1 MRRIILIVIATAI
14 LVAAIFYVDFST
26 LWSAL
31 AGLSTTTLVLL
42 VVLLF
47 ASALIKSVRWA
58 FYLRAAKLNISWRD
72 GMTTYLAGMSAGA
85 IPGGSWLPARLAQEH
100 GDIRMRQAASGI
112 FVGFVADMLA
122 LAALAATTIVL
133 MGEPRPRLLIPGAAI
148 ALATL
153 LVAMGRSERLWYFV
167 DRLLARSRF
176 TRSLL
181 PKEADIHQ
189 KVSAVMRAPVIA
201 RGVAFSL
208 VVTTIAVTSLYLLVN
223 GLTFTGI
230 SVMQAFY
237 VHSFSESA
245 ATVIPSPGG
254 IGVIDSSM
262 AGLLNSLSIGWV
274 RATFVVL
281 TIRSIDLLFKTVFGS
296 LMLVIFYHRL
306 LREVL
311 QIRRRAKKVGRHAWS
326 AWRFSWR
333 FATRQ
338 NGSSRGLLHKA
349 EPMSQLGSPAGDP
362 APSAATNPTGAANTA
377 AHPANRVR
385 PPSHRG
391 STD

>member
-1 MRRIILIVIATAI
+1 VRRTILIVIAVAVTA
-14 LVAAIFYVDFST
+14 AAVFYVDFST

-31 AGLSTTTLVLL
+31 AGLSTLTLILL
-42 VVLLF
+42 ALCLLG
-47 ASALIKSVRWA
+47 SAIVKALRWA
-58 FYLRAAKLNISWRD
+58 YYLRAADLDITWRE
-72 GMTTYLAGMSAGA
+72 GMTTYLAGMAAGA

-100 GDIRMRQAASGI
+100 GNIRMRQAAAGL
-112 FVGFVADMLA
+112 FVGFVGDMLA
-122 LAALAATTIVL
+122 LALLATATIFIN
-133 MGEPRPRLLIPGAAI
+133 GEPRPRLLIPFAAI
-148 ALATL
+148 ALGSL
-153 LVAMGRSERLWYFV
+153 LIAMGRSERLWYFV

-176 TRSLL
+176 TSKLL

-189 KVSAVMRAPVIA
+189 KVSAVMQAPVIA
-201 RGVAFSL
+201 RGIAFSL
-208 VVTTIAVTSLYLLVN
+208 VTTSIAVAMLYLLVN

-230 SVMQAFY
+230 SVLQAYY

-254 IGVIDSSM
+254 IGVIDSSI

-274 RATFVVL
+274 RATFIVL
-281 TIRSIDLLFKTVFGS
+281 TIRSIDLLFKTVFGT
-296 LMLVIFYHRL
+296 LMLVIFYNRL

-311 QIRRRAKKVGRHAWS
+311 QVRRRAKRVGRGAWQ

-338 NGSSRGLLHKA
+338 K
-349 EPMSQLGSPAGDP
+349 GSPRASASDATVQRSTAAVESAP
-362 APSAATNPTGAANTA
+362 APSASGAVNAAT
-377 AHPANRVR
+377 HPVTRVR
-385 PPSHRG
+385 QTVRRR

>member
-1 MRRIILIVIATAI
+1 MRRTILIVIAIAV
-14 LVAAIFYVDFST
+14 LAAAIFYVDFST

-31 AGLSTTTLVLL
+31 AGLTITTLILL
-42 VVLLF
+42 GVLLF
-47 ASALIKSVRWA
+47 ASALLKSVRWA
-58 FYLRAAKLNISWRD
+58 FYLRAAKLDISWRD

-122 LAALAATTIVL
+122 LAVLAATTIIL
-133 MGEPRPRLLIPGAAI
+133 LGEPRARLLIPGAAI
-148 ALATL
+148 VLATL
-153 LVAMGRSERLWYFV
+153 LIAMGRSERLWYFV
-167 DRLLARSRF
+167 DRLLARSRV

-201 RGVAFSL
+201 RGVAFS
-208 VVTTIAVTSLYLLVN
+208 VGTTGFAITMLYLLVN

-230 SVMQAFY
+230 TAIQAVY

-281 TIRSIDLLFKTVFGS
+281 TIRSVDLLFKTVFGS
-296 LMLVIFYHRL
+296 LMLVIFYNRL

-311 QIRRRAKKVGRHAWS
+311 QFRRRAKKVGRHAWH

-338 NGSSRGLLHKA
+338 HGDTSRTVTRTS
-349 EPMSQLGSPAGDP
+349 EPPAQQT
-362 APSAATNPTGAANTA
+362 ASATEIAKSFTAQSA
-377 AHPANRVR
+377 AHPVRRVR
-385 PPSHRG
+385 
-391 STD
+391 STSDRSATD

>member
-1 MRRIILIVIATAI
+1 MRRFILIVIATAV
-14 LVAAIFYVDFST
+14 LAAAVFYVDFST

-31 AGLSTTTLVLL
+31 AGLSSTTIVLL
-42 VVLLF
+42 AILLF
-47 ASALIKSVRWA
+47 TGALVKSIRWA
-58 FYLRAAKLNISWRD
+58 FYLRSAHLGISWRD
-72 GMTTYLAGMSAGA
+72 GMTTYLAGMAAGA

-100 GDIRMRQAASGI
+100 GNIRMRQAASGI

-133 MGEPRPRLLIPGAAI
+133 MDEPRPRLLIPGGAILLAA
-148 ALATL
+148 L

-167 DRLLARSRF
+167 DRLLAR
-176 TRSLL
+176 TRLTRGLL

-208 VVTTIAVTSLYLLVN
+208 IVTTVSVANLYLLVN

-230 SVMQAFY
+230 SVLESYY

-254 IGVIDSSM
+254 IGVVDSST

-274 RATFVVL
+274 RATFIVL

-296 LMLVIFYHRL
+296 VMLLIFYNRL

-311 QIRRRAKKVGRHAWS
+311 QVRRRAKTVGRNARR

-333 FATRQ
+333 FATRR
-338 NGSSRGLLHKA
+338 NHAASRPGSAGSR
-349 EPMSQLGSPAGDP
+349 PARRET
-362 APSAATNPTGAANTA
+362 SGANETIQPHAIQSTT
-377 AHPANRVR
+377 HPVTQVR
-385 PPSHRG
+385 PTAHHS